1 MTVLVTGGSGGIGAQ
16 MCKNFAS
23 AGYKVAI
30 NYFKSETAAQEL
42 ATEIIH
48 EGGKAKAYKADIS
61 DPSAVKKMV
70 LDVISDF
77 GGVDVLINNAA
88 VSMQGLLTDM
98 TDKDY
103 ERIMGINVKGTF
115 NVTRAVLP
123 GMIRRKNGAII
134 NISSMWGQT
143 GASCE
148 VIYSASKAAIIGF
161 TKALAKEVG
170 PSGIRVNCV
179 APGVIDTPMNV
190 EHSEET
196 MQQLADETPLCRI
209 GTPKEIADTAMFLA
223 SDKASFVTGQ
233 IIGVN
238 GGFVI

>member
-16 MCKNFAS
+16 MCRNFAA

-30 NYFKSETAAQEL
+30 HYFKSEATAKEL
-42 ATEIIH
+42 AEEIVLG
-48 EGGKAKAYKADIS
+48 GGKAKAYKADIS
-61 DPSAVKKMV
+61 DPAAVKNMV

-115 NVTRAVLP
+115 NVTRSVLP